1 MKTKLQNIHS
11 NDGAFHDGNPA
22 TGTLGTVVTAKWLN
36 DVQEITQDYFEE
48 AKNILALAGITPNP
62 AKSNQ
67 IADAIARYVK
77 QKTDTKVNLTGNETI
92 SGEKTFINRLKAHNG
107 LKISYTYI
115 TADQGHYAEMFAD
128 GNTTWL
134 NFKNHVFRWHADGN
148 FSVDGKKFFGEG
160 NKPRFADIVQKPTS
174 LDGYGIADGVRFK
187 NLIDEDL
194 NRVINVG
201 LYGQQGNINAT
212 PARHYPIAEAGTLR
226 VTPSAYGVMQSY
238 TGYSSKKVYVRNQTQ
253 SGWDAWVR
261 IDGIEA
267 MKVAQSKQ
275 SPQTTLSGYGI
286 RDGVKFKYLEHEDLN
301 AVTQIGIYGQG
312 ANVNATSARH
322 YPVSEAGTLV
332 VSPSA
337 YGVMQSYTTYSTK
350 SQYVRN
356 QLDSGWNAWVRVDGI
371 EAMRIAQSKQSPQ
384 TTLSGYGI
392 TDAVKQLDMRGT
404 HNRVKFDDAS
414 PAQLPQGS
422 FVGLSEKAALESRI
436 AHGWKFISKGWGDQS
451 GAYSCVRL
459 GITDNRFYF
468 QTARD
473 WNNWNAPL
481 EIHHSGLGYLSA
493 TTSNYGGINIERPDR
508 NDKMLMESN
517 GNQFAFIRRNRGN
530 GQNHYAI
537 LLPERSGTAML
548 SSDVAVLTGTIA
560 HGGTI
565 PLPAGFTEA
574 QCKWFVSINNSNRD
588 NAMWDIKEDGG
599 HNHFRLECW
608 TSGRTVHAR
617 QLRHDSG
624 RQNYHNMTANYLII
638 GVK

>member
-1 MKTKLQNIHS
+1 MKTKLQNIYS

-48 AKNILALAGITPNP
+48 AKNVLALAGITPNP
-62 AKSNQ
+62 TKSNQ
-67 IADAIARYVK
+67 IADAIVRYVK
-77 QKTDTKVNLTGNETI
+77 QKTNTKVNLTGNETI
-92 SGEKTFINRLKAHNG
+92 SGEKTFVNRLKAHNG
-107 LKISYTYI
+107 IQIGYTDI
-115 TADQGHYAEMFAD
+115 LVGQGHYGEMFAD
-128 GNTTWL
+128 ANTTWL
-134 NFKNHVFRWHADGN
+134 NFKNHVFRWHADGG
-148 FSVDGKKFFGEG
+148 FSSDNNPFLMS
-160 NKPRFADIVQKPTS
+160 KPLGTS
-174 LDGYGIADGVRFK
+174 
-187 NLIDEDL
+187 DL
-194 NRVINVG
+194 NAVNVVG
-201 LYGQQGNINAT
+201 VYGQNANVNAT
-212 PARHYPIAEAGTLR
+212 TARHYPANEAGSLQ
-226 VTPSAYGVMQSY
+226 VLPSAYGVMQIYTTFGTKKSY
-238 TGYSSKKVYVRNQTQ
+238 IRNQASGGSWENTWTRVDIGAIARATTVQQGLTQ
-253 SGWDAWVR
+253 LTNDTGLDS
-261 IDGIEA
+261 E
-267 MKVAQSKQ
+267 
-275 SPQTTLSGYGI
+275 TLALSAKAGKALSQQI
-286 RDGVKFKYLEHEDLN
+286 SQVQQNQANYLLKN
-301 AVTQIGIYGQG
+301 KKSSV
-312 ANVNATSARH
+312 VNSTSEETIATSKAVKTA
-322 YPVSEAGTLV
+322 YDKAEEAKRL
-332 VSPSA
+332 
-337 YGVMQSYTTYSTK
+337 
-350 SQYVRN
+350 
-356 QLDSGWNAWVRVDGI
+356 
-371 EAMRIAQSKQSPQ
+371 AQSKQSPQ

-404 HNRVKFDDAS
+404 HNQVKFDDAS

-422 FVGLSEKAALESRI
+422 FVGLSEKAALESRT

-451 GAYSCVRL
+451 GAYSCIRL

-473 WNNWNAPL
+473 WNNWNAPF
-481 EIHHSGLGYLSA
+481 EIHHSGLGYLST

-517 GNQFAFIRRNRGN
+517 NNQFAFIRRNRGN

-548 SSDVAVLTGTIA
+548 SGDVAVLTGTIA